1 VVRNRTRQ
9 QELATGRI
17 PPVMLTILQE
27 GGVVDYIKKHG
38 DLVFDEARTR

>member
-1 VVRNRTRQ
+1 
-9 QELATGRI
+9 
-17 PPVMLTILQE
+17 VMLMILQE